1 MPGAE
6 MHAALFLSVYSRK
19 PLLLPAV
26 SADSYLPALAICII
40 IYQNGL
46 ILI

>member
-19 PLLLPAV
+19 TSFLPDV

-40 IYQNGL
+40 IYQNWL

>member
-19 PLLLPAV
+19 TSFLPDV

>member
-19 PLLLPAV
+19 TSFLPAV